1 MVTFKLY
8 SILPPIIMSFFTEDT
23 LKKIKQKEVGVKVFK
38 NLFDVNFI
46 NDLNNFRMNKIKN
59 IIIREDATK
68 LPFTFDSH
76 ELLIKLDKIIKKELG
91 DFYVNDFSPHFI
103 TSKFPLR
110 LHADTGKD
118 PHDVIGQNILIPI
131 NIHPSDKK
139 PHTIIFKNKW
149 YGPSAYFTTKNTDG
163 HDHVL
168 KDMNDNF
175 IDIFDIREFN
185 EKIKNHKENEII
197 EFSGGSFLINNLFK
211 EQILKLVN
219 SRRYNIRTNK
229 HITEGKS
236 FDKKIYEK
244 YFSHQPYEDMDDLE
258 VDTIY
263 EWKLGDMIIWDRS
276 RIHSSD
282 NFLIDGLIEKT
293 AIPLFGSYE
302 YRPVKK
308 EKHFF

>member
-1 MVTFKLY
+1 MN
-8 SILPPIIMSFFTEDT
+8 FFSEDT
-23 LKKIKQKEVGVKVFK
+23 IKKIKQKEIGVKIFK
-38 NLFDVNFI
+38 NLFDTNFI
-46 NDLNNFRMNKIKN
+46 NDLNNFRLNKLKVTLN
-59 IIIREDATK
+59 REDSTK
-68 LPFTFDSH
+68 ISFEFDSN
-76 ELLIKLDKIIKKELG
+76 ELFIKLHKIIKKELG
-91 DFYVNDFSPHFI
+91 DFYINDFSPHFI

-118 PHDVIGQNILIPI
+118 PLDVIGQNILIPI

-139 PHTIIFKNKW
+139 PHTIIFKNEW
-149 YGPSAYFTTKNTDG
+149 YGPSAYFTTKHTG
-163 HDHVL
+163 GYDHIL
-168 KDMNDNF
+168 KDINGNF

-185 EKIKNHKENEII
+185 EKIKKNKENEII

-219 SRRYNIRTNK
+219 SKRYNIRTNK
-229 HITEGKS
+229 HITEGKN

-244 YFSHQPYEDMDDLE
+244 YLSHQPYEDLADLV

-263 EWKLGDMIIWDRS
+263 EWKIGDMLIWDRS

-282 NFLIDGLIEKT
+282 NFLINGLIEKT

-302 YRPVKK
+302 DRPVPK
-308 EKHFF
+308 EKDFF